1 MNIEELFSLQKP
13 KSLRFLKEYLINDSL
28 LSTRKTE
35 FFEEERSEFF
45 DQAFTDFSRSFEILK
60 RFFKSPFFKLGHFA
74 IVSSL
79 ANDYYYFDMP
89 YKEIRKRLGKRF
101 LSLEEFSEQK
111 IFSLM
116 QHEINKRY
124 KYAVKKE
131 KTLNVFFASFVE
143 LKINETTL
151 SQELRIE
158 VSFDFNTLFWG
169 CECLQ
174 QQKKL
179 FIFCCW

>member
-13 KSLRFLKEYLINDSL
+13 KSLRFLKEYSINDNL
-28 LSTRKTE
+28 LSTRKIE

-45 DQAFTDFSRSFEILK
+45 DKAFTVFSRSFEILK

-74 IVSSL
+74 IASSL
-79 ANDYYYFDMP
+79 ANDCYFDMP

-111 IFSLM
+111 IFSLI
-116 QHEINKRY
+116 QREINKRY
-124 KYAVKKE
+124 KYAIKEE
-131 KTLNVFFASFVE
+131 KTLNVFFISFVE
-143 LKINETTL
+143 LKINEATL

-158 VSFDFNTLFWG
+158 VSFDFNTLF
-169 CECLQ
+169 
-174 QQKKL
+174 
-179 FIFCCW
+179 

>member
-45 DQAFTDFSRSFEILK
+45 DKAFTDFSRNFEILK
-60 RFFKSPFFKLGHFA
+60 RFFKSPFFELGRFT

-79 ANDYYYFDMP
+79 ANDYYFDMP
-89 YKEIRKRLGKRF
+89 YKELRKRLRKRF

-116 QHEINKRY
+116 QREINKRY
-124 KYAVKKE
+124 KYAIKEE
-131 KTLNVFFASFVE
+131 KTLNVFFVSFVE

-151 SQELRIE
+151 SQDLRIE
-158 VSFDFNTLFWG
+158 ASFDFNTLFWG
-169 CECLQ
+169 RECL

-179 FIFCCW
+179 FIFCC